1 MTNQTYSLDFQY
13 PLILILINR
22 QKNDANR
29 PAKHISLGII
39 RDNTCRVSRLF
50 RIFLSANA
58 QYAGIALSWKW
69 LIDDNLN
76 LFLLLSTH
84 S

>member
-1 MTNQTYSLDFQY
+1 MTMEVEDIIDIY
-13 PLILILINR
+13 R
-22 QKNDANR
+22 QR
-29 PAKHISLGII
+29 WEI
-39 RDNTCRVSRLF
+39 DNTCRVSRLF